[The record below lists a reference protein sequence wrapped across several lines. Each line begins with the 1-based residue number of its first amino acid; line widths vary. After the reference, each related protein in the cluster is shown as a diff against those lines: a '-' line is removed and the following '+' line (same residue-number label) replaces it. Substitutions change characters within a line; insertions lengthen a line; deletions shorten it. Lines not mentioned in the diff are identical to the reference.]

1 MKETVS
7 LSAIPHRPPFL
18 LVDEIVEVSRDR
30 IVTTRYVDPDFDFF
44 RGHYPNQP
52 VMPGVLICESCFQS
66 GALLMAHRVGA
77 FDAEDGIPVLTRIKD
92 ARFRSIVRPG
102 DTLRIEVSLDEA
114 LDNAYYFT
122 GRVTCEDLPVLR
134 ISFVCMQREDHG
146 EWT

>member
-1 MKETVS
+1 MNETVS

-18 LVDEIVEVSRDR
+18 LVDEVLEVSRER

-44 RGHYPNQP
+44 RGHYPDHP

-77 FDAEDGIPVLTRIKD
+77 LAVQEGIPVLTRVKD
-92 ARFRSIVRPG
+92 ARFRTIVRPG
-102 DTLRIEVSLDEA
+102 DTLRIEVSLDES

-134 ISFVCMQREDHG
+134 VSFVCMQSEDKG